1 MFTGIVAGTGRVRSV
16 RPREGGARL
25 EVEAGSLAAECRA
38 GDSVAVNGAC
48 LTVVERRGSMLAFEA
63 VRETLDRTALG
74 ELAAG
79 HRVNLELPLRVG
91 DRLDGHLVQGHVDGT
106 GRLLS
111 VRPEG
116 SSRRLR
122 IELPA
127 PLARYVVEKG
137 SVAVDGIS
145 LTVAALG
152 ADWLEVVIIPHT
164 WEVTNLQEREPG
176 ARVNLEVDVL
186 AKYVERLLAPYGGA
200 PGS

>member
-63 VRETLDRTALG
+63 VRE
-74 ELAAG
+74 
-79 HRVNLELPLRVG
+79 NLELPLRVG